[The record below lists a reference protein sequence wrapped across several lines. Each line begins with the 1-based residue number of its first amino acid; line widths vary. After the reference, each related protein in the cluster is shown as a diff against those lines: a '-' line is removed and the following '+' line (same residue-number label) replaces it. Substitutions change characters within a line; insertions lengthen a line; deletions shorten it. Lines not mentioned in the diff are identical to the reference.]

1 MANKLWDDV
10 RKSLQDLGNL
20 AAEKGKVFSKAAA
33 DKAEEL
39 TRTGKIKLDVL
50 QVNREIDHLFSKLG
64 GKAYQLHVENNLE
77 GLSEDAEAATLFE
90 KIATLEKKKVTLEEK
105 LKTLSREQPETKA
118 EGAPADASGESGD
131 TPADEQEDKVEE
143 NPEA

>member
-39 TRTGKIKLDVL
+39 TRTGKVKLDIL
-50 QVNREIDHLFSKLG
+50 QVNREIDHLFSELG
-64 GKAYQLHVENNLE
+64 GKVYHLQ
-77 GLSEDAEAATLFE
+77 SEDALDSLGEDEEIKAIFE
-90 KIATLEKKKVTLEEK
+90 KIKVLEAKKLKLEE
-105 LKTLSREQPETKA
+105 EQKEAAK
-118 EGAPADASGESGD
+118 
-131 TPADEQEDKVEE
+131 QKKEE
-143 NPEA
+143 PEAEAESEKETTE

>member
-39 TRTGKIKLDVL
+39 TRTGKIKLDIL

-64 GKAYQLHVENNLE
+64 GKAYQLHVEDNLG
-77 GLSEDAEAATLFE
+77 GLPEDAEAATMFE
-90 KIATLEKKKVTLEEK
+90 KIATLEKKKVTLEDK
-105 LKTLSREQPETKA
+105 LTTLSKEKPEAEA
-118 EGAPADASGESGD
+118 EGTPTGDSEEPGD
-131 TPADEQEDKVEE
+131 TSAEVQEEKVEE

>member
-39 TRTGKIKLDVL
+39 TRTGKIKLDIL
-50 QVNREIDHLFSKLG
+50 QVNREIDHLFSELG
-64 GKAYQLHVENNLE
+64 GKVYHLQ
-77 GLSEDAEAATLFE
+77 SEDALDSLAEDEEIKAMFE
-90 KIATLEKKKVTLEEK
+90 KIQVLEAKKLKLEE
-105 LKTLSREQPETKA
+105 EQKEATRQK
-118 EGAPADASGESGD
+118 
-131 TPADEQEDKVEE
+131 KEE
-143 NPEA
+143 PEAEAEAEKETTE

>member
-39 TRTGKIKLDVL
+39 TRTGKIKLDIL
-50 QVNREIDHLFSKLG
+50 QVNREIDHLFSRLG
-64 GKAYQLHVENNLE
+64 GKTYQLHVEDRLGE
-77 GLSEDAEAATLFE
+77 LPDDTEAGTIFE

-105 LKTLSREQPETKA
+105 LKTLSKEKKES
-118 EGAPADASGESGD
+118 EGAPSEASAEPGEASADV
-131 TPADEQEDKVEE
+131 QEEKVEE